1 MRNARAETAVG
12 LVLEDRPLDLARL
25 AARRPAAL
33 AAAWGDIL
41 LALAAAD
48 GIDTGALLDA
58 LRPVLR
64 GAGPRRS
71 LDDPLDADGNRAAH
85 WAALCGQA
93 AKLDASRR
101 TAPTCGC
108 RTGS

>member
-33 AAAWGDIL
+33 AAAWGGIL

-58 LRPVLR
+58 LRPCCAAPAR
-64 GAGPRRS
+64 AGASTIPS
-71 LDDPLDADGNRAAH
+71 TPTA
-85 WAALCGQA
+85 
-93 AKLDASRR
+93 
-101 TAPTCGC
+101 TAP
-108 RTGS
+108 RTGRPSAARRPSSTP